1 MIVDEQTGPMRVVAA
16 FDKFK
21 GTLSAHDAAQ
31 AVGHACWDLGIDCT
45 EVALADGG
53 EGTLDALGGPNRVSP
68 VTGPLGDVVEAAWR
82 FHRGTAVIE
91 MARASGLT
99 LVGGPDANDAVA
111 ASTTGTGELIDKAL
125 DLGAERIIVCLGG
138 SATTDGGLGAVRA
151 IHAPARLRSVE
162 FIVACD
168 VDTLFVDAARVFAPQ
183 KGASPAQVRM
193 LEGRL
198 ERLVQ
203 MYKQNY
209 GVDVSRIEGAGAAG
223 GLAGGLVALGA
234 TLIPGF
240 DMVAEE
246 TELAEHLKGADLVI
260 TGEGQLDITSFEG
273 KVVGGVAQLAHDNG
287 VPVAAIVGR
296 VHPSAHDSDD
306 YSLITRGVTDL
317 VATFGEVKA
326 LGEPKW
332 CVEQA
337 ARSLLARD

>member
-1 MIVDEQTGPMRVVAA
+1 
-16 FDKFK
+16 
-21 GTLSAHDAAQ
+21 
-31 AVGHACWDLGIDCT
+31 
-45 EVALADGG
+45 
-53 EGTLDALGGPNRVSP
+53 
-68 VTGPLGDVVEAAWR
+68 
-82 FHRGTAVIE
+82 
-91 MARASGLT
+91 
-99 LVGGPDANDAVA
+99 
-111 ASTTGTGELIDKAL
+111 
-125 DLGAERIIVCLGG
+125 
-138 SATTDGGLGAVRA
+138 
-151 IHAPARLRSVE
+151 
-162 FIVACD
+162 
-168 VDTLFVDAARVFAPQ
+168 
-183 KGASPAQVRM
+183 M

-234 TLIPGF
+234 TLVPGF

-246 TELAEHLKGADLVI
+246 TELAEHLKGADIVI

-273 KVVGGVAQLAHDNG
+273 KVVGGVAQLAHDNA

-337 ARSLLARD
+337 AREVLSRA